1 MLARLKALLMDADDT
16 TRQAGRHSRDEVQL
30 AAATLLVEA
39 ARMDDEIG
47 DRERARIRD
56 LLEQRFSLSGVE
68 ANDLLAS
75 AETVT
80 EGPAQWHRFTST
92 LKDRFSDEERIQ
104 MIEMLWEVVYAD
116 GELHDLE
123 ASLLRRVGG
132 LLYVSDRDRGAARM
146 RVLERLGI
154 ADSTLEAPTGESS
167 IQRSPSD

>member
-1 MLARLKALLMDADDT
+1 MLARLKALFMDDDMQRT
-16 TRQAGRHSRDEVQL
+16 GRHSHDEVQL

-39 ARMDDEIG
+39 ARMDDTIG
-47 DRERARIRD
+47 PRERARIRTM
-56 LLEQRFSLSGVE
+56 LEQRFSLTDPE
-68 ANDLLAS
+68 ADSLLAA
-75 AETVT
+75 AETET

-92 LKDRFSDEERIQ
+92 LKDRFSEEERIQ

-146 RVLERLGI
+146 RVLDRLGI
-154 ADSTLEAPTGESS
+154 ADPTTEAP
-167 IQRSPSD
+167 

>member
-1 MLARLKALLMDADDT
+1 MLSRLKALFMEGDGSGT
-16 TRQAGRHSRDEVQL
+16 GRRSRDDVQL

-39 ARMDDEIG
+39 ARMDNTIG
-47 DRERARIRD
+47 TGERARILD
-56 LLEQRFSLSGVE
+56 LLEQRFSLSSKDADE
-68 ANDLLAS
+68 LLAA
-75 AETVT
+75 AETET

-92 LKDRFSDEERIQ
+92 LKDRFSEEERIQ

-146 RVLERLGI
+146 RVIKRLGI
-154 ADSTLEAPTGESS
+154 IDPSMEA
-167 IQRSPSD
+167 

>member
-1 MLARLKALLMDADDT
+1 MDDGDAGQ
-16 TRQAGRHSRDEVQL
+16 RAGRRSRDEVQL

-47 DRERARIRD
+47 GPERKRILSLLEGRFSLTETEAVD
-56 LLEQRFSLSGVE
+56 LLE
-68 ANDLLAS
+68 A
-75 AETVT
+75 AETVSD
-80 EGPAQWHRFTST
+80 GPAQWHRFTST

-146 RVLERLGI
+146 RVLDRLGI
-154 ADSTLEAPTGESS
+154 SDSTIEAPTGDTS
-167 IQRSPSD
+167 I